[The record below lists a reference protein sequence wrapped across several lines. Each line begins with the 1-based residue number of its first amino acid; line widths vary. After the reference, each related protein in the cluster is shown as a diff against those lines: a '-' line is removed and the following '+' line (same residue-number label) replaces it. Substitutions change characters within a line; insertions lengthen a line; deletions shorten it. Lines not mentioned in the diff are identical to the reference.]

1 MKSGLRSCA
10 ARIALASVLAM
21 PLTAHAP
28 LRAQSAAPAPYD
40 GARGVY
46 SYASQINAAT
56 PAVVRILAI
65 GRSPENGQ
73 EGVLGN
79 GSGVIIDAARGEIL
93 TNNHV
98 VEPATRLQVQLNDG
112 RTVDATLVGRD
123 AQTDVALI
131 RIAPAQLAQIVLGD
145 SDMVDVG
152 DIAFAIGYPL
162 GLEQTVTM
170 GIISGLGRS
179 GIGEGLEDFIQTDA
193 PVNRGNSGGPLLD
206 SRGRLIGLNTAILS
220 GGQGGGNIGIAFAVP
235 VRMALAVADQLRAFG
250 AVKRGR
256 IGIEVA
262 EITPELQRGKALT
275 SRRGA
280 LIAAVDPG
288 SAADKAGLKPDDVIV
303 EAGGRAVNAP
313 GGLSASVGIA
323 QPGTAVPIAYLRGG
337 QRRTTSVTI
346 EAPKPQAA
354 VAVVEMPA
362 RPGGQPGA
370 GGGGGGAQAFG
381 AQFRAIT
388 PQDRLPAGAWG
399 AVVGFVAQ
407 GSKASERGLLP
418 GDVIVG
424 VNGEP
429 VRSVADLIARLRGA
443 RGQVQLVI
451 ARGNS
456 LLPLTIG

>member
-1 MKSGLRSCA
+1 MISGNRIFT
-10 ARIALASVLAM
+10 ARIALAALLA
-21 PLTAHAP
+21 AP
-28 LRAQSAAPAPYD
+28 ILAPVSLQAQSTAPAPYD
-40 GARGVY
+40 SARGVY
-46 SYASQINAAT
+46 SFAGQLKEAT

-65 GRSPENGQ
+65 GRSPENGR
-73 EGVLGN
+73 EGILGS
-79 GSGVIIDAARGEIL
+79 GSGVIIDSAKGEIL

-98 VEPATRLQVQLNDG
+98 VEPATKLQVQLNDG

-123 AQTDVALI
+123 PQTDVALL
-131 RIAPAQLAQIVLGD
+131 RIAPSQLAQIQIAD

-152 DIAFAIGYPL
+152 DIAFAVGYPL

-220 GGQGGGNIGIAFAVP
+220 GGEGGGNIGIAFAVP
-235 VRMALAVADQLRAFG
+235 VRMALAVAEQLRRYG
-250 AVKRGR
+250 SVKRGR
-256 IGIEVA
+256 IGVEVT
-262 EITPELQRGKALT
+262 EITPDLQRAKSLA

-280 LIAAVDPG
+280 LVATVEPG

-323 QPGTAVPIAYLRGG
+323 QPGTPVPLAYLRAG

-346 EAPKPQAA
+346 EEPRQ

-362 RPGGQPGA
+362 RTGADGRPA
-370 GGGGGGAQAFG
+370 GGAEAFG
-381 AQFRAIT
+381 AQFREIG
-388 PQDRLPAGAWG
+388 PQDRLPAGAQG

-407 GSKASERGLLP
+407 GSPAAGRGLLP
-418 GDVIVG
+418 GDIIVG
-424 VNGEP
+424 VNNAR
-429 VRSVADLIARLRGA
+429 VTSVAGLIGLLRAA
-443 RGQVQLVI
+443 RGPVQLVV

-456 LLPLTIG
+456 LIPLTIG